1 MTTANGQSLTGCV
14 GVPVRILLESTPG
27 SGAIWYAPTPPTGTT
42 IDSLDSIPASP
53 GIGGSVQQVF
63 LFQAD
68 APGIYTLDF
77 QLKRTW
83 EPVVRD
89 ERSVIIR
96 IRPCR

>member
-1 MTTANGQSLTGCV
+1 MPTADGQHLTGCV

-27 SGAIWYAPTPPTGTT
+27 SGAIWYAPAPPPGTT
-42 IDSLDSIPASP
+42 IDSLDSIVAGP

-63 LFQAD
+63 LFRAD

-77 QLKRTW
+77 QLKRAW

-89 ERSVIIR
+89 ERSVIVR